1 MVTLKFP
8 THVIE
13 SGFPSRHIQVNW
25 DIILHS
31 PPSKF
36 CVHPTLNRHVGI
48 LRLFPSISTELVV
61 NYLKPPM
68 AGVILQTYGMGN
80 APDNRG
86 KLVGG
91 RWF

>member
-1 MVTLKFP
+1 MVL
-8 THVIE
+8 
-13 SGFPSRHIQVNW
+13 QVNW
-25 DIILHS
+25 DIIMDA
-31 PPSKF
+31 PPEKF

-48 LRLFPSISTELVV
+48 LRLFPSISTELVL

-86 KLVGG
+86 KSWGFAVQ
-91 RWF
+91 